1 MDSVKKIFFYLIC
14 ILNIVLDFLISNC
27 NRDFGNKN
35 DVPQNSL
42 FILGILFGTI
52 NGSSRFLWGYLMD
65 KFGFKI
71 LMLIITSIEIIIAAT
86 LYFSVQNDILYII
99 SVLLISACLGGH
111 FAILSPVFNKI
122 FGLEKGPEMYG
133 LTGNCI
139 GIASVSGPLMSNF
152 VLKNKQ
158 DFLIVFL
165 VGGALCVV
173 KFVVLI
179 FFNEND
185 KFKYKANANNLMDNE
200 KNKNDEKEPIFT
212 EGERISGS

>member
-1 MDSVKKIFFYLIC
+1 M
-14 ILNIVLDFLISNC
+14 LNIVLDFLISNC

-35 DVPQNSL
+35 DVSQNAL
-42 FILGILFGTI
+42 YILGTLFGII

-65 KFGFKI
+65 KFGFKV
-71 LMLIITSIEIIIAAT
+71 LMFIITTIEIIISAT
-86 LYFSVQNDILYII
+86 LYFSVQIEVIYII

-111 FAILSPVFNKI
+111 FAILSPVFNKV

-133 LTGNCI
+133 LTGNFI

-152 VLKNKQ
+152 VLKEKK
-158 DFLIVFL
+158 DFLVVFL

-179 FFNEND
+179 FFNENI
-185 KFKYKANANNLMDNE
+185 KFKYKEGDDNLIENE
-200 KNKNDEKEPIFT
+200 KDKSDEKEPIFT
-212 EGERISGS
+212 EGERISET

>member
-1 MDSVKKIFFYLIC
+1 M
-14 ILNIVLDFLISNC
+14 
-27 NRDFGNKN
+27 
-35 DVPQNSL
+35 
-42 FILGILFGTI
+42 
-52 NGSSRFLWGYLMD
+52 
-65 KFGFKI
+65 
-71 LMLIITSIEIIIAAT
+71 
-86 LYFSVQNDILYII
+86 YII

-200 KNKNDEKEPIFT
+200 KNKNDEKDPIFT
-212 EGERISGS
+212 EG